1 MDPLQQALK
10 EKEKHI
16 FYNIPR
22 KYEQIFKQKEY
33 DLEYFGLSLFHR
45 AICFIVCFGIA
56 LLSFFYSMMRIF
68 TAVLYPAQFILPYA
82 LSNFLFFVM
91 FGFLLGF
98 KSYFTNLFSE
108 KKRTFTSFFIVC
120 TLLTLYSALSIKSYF
135 INLSLCVLQICSFVI
150 FSLTFIPGGTNGIY
164 SIFSLVTRK

>member
-1 MDPLQQALK
+1 MDPLQEALK

-45 AICFIVCFGIA
+45 AICFTICFIVAILA
-56 LLSFFYSMMRIF
+56 FFYSMVRIF
-68 TAVLYPAQFILPYA
+68 TAVIYPAQFILPYA
-82 LSNFLFFVM
+82 ASNFLFFVM

-98 KSYFTNLFSE
+98 KSYFSNLFSE
-108 KKRTFTSFFIVC
+108 KKRAYTSFFLLC
-120 TLLTLYSALSIKSYF
+120 TLLTLYSALTIKSYF
-135 INLSLCVLQICSFVI
+135 INLSLCILQVSSFVV
-150 FSLTFIPGGTNGIY
+150 FSLTFIPGGTNGIS
-164 SIFSLVTRK
+164 SIFSLVIRK

>member
-1 MDPLQQALK
+1 MDPLQEALK
-10 EKEKHI
+10 EKERHV

-45 AICFIVCFGIA
+45 AICFTICFIIA
-56 LLSFFYSMMRIF
+56 VMSFFYSMMRIF
-68 TAVLYPAQFILPYA
+68 TAIIYPAQFVLPYA

-98 KSYFTNLFSE
+98 KSYFSNLFSE
-108 KKRTFTSFFIVC
+108 KKRAYTAFFMTC
-120 TLLTLYSALSIKSYF
+120 TLLTLYCALSMKSYF
-135 INLSLCVLQICSFVI
+135 INLSMCILQVSSFVI
-150 FSLTFIPGGTNGIY
+150 FGLTFIPGGTNGIS
-164 SIFSLVTRK
+164 SIASLVLRR